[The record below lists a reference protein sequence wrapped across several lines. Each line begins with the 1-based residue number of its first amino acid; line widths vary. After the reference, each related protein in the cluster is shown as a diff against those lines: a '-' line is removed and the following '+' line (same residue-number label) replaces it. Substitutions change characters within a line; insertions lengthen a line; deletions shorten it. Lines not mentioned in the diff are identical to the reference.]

1 MRLQKKKGVNENATN
16 RTSFLPALS
25 ARSLPKSCPAM
36 AQKILQ
42 PKWIFQSQMP
52 LYRCHWIPIQ
62 MIISSCRLPFLQ
74 VWATA
79 MCGTKPH
86 GEVSRDA
93 HGKPDEDDKTP
104 QPFWGIPRHSSVEE
118 LLNLLVHDLSK
129 ITQKKELAGK
139 MRDCWW
145 RKSCTSWGW

>member
-1 MRLQKKKGVNENATN
+1 
-16 RTSFLPALS
+16 
-25 ARSLPKSCPAM
+25 
-36 AQKILQ
+36 
-42 PKWIFQSQMP
+42 
-52 LYRCHWIPIQ
+52 
-62 MIISSCRLPFLQ
+62 
-74 VWATA
+74 

-93 HGKPDEDDKTP
+93 HGKPEENDKTP

-139 MRDCWW
+139 MRDC
-145 RKSCTSWGW
+145 